1 MDNMVFG
8 GNVPPEEPVVL
19 PKVTTERLHEL
30 RDIFEKYKAGK
41 AHLDQRVVDAEQWW
55 KLRHWSQIRANRHG
69 DPEPS
74 SGWLVNVILSKH
86 SDAVD
91 AYPEPV
97 CMAREA
103 ADEVEAKQLSSILPV
118 VLQQNDFGQVWSDV
132 WWYKLKTGTG
142 VYGVFWDPG
151 KLNGLGDISIR
162 KVDLLNLFWE
172 PGVDDIQKSQY
183 LFCANLVSNAQLEQD
198 YPQLAGNLDG
208 GGTAT
213 IRRYRYDDSISMTDK
228 SLVIDCYY
236 RVGGVL
242 HLVKFVNDTVLVATE
257 DDPAYADGLYAHGRY
272 PFVFDP
278 LFPEEGYP
286 GCGYGYVDLC
296 KEPQKIVD
304 ILDNC
309 FVKSSVAAATPRWFV
324 RLDGGVNEEEY
335 ADLTKPFVH
344 VTGRVDEDSVRQIV
358 TSPMPNSVIDYK
370 QTKINEMKEVSG
382 NRDVNNG
389 GTGSSVTAASAIAA
403 LQEAGNGLSRDMIN
417 SSYRAFQRVVDLC
430 IELIRQFYTLP
441 RQFRITGEAGAQEYI
456 SYTSAGI
463 QMQPMGVGAMG
474 QDMGMRLPVFD
485 IEVEVQAESQ
495 YTKQAYND
503 LAIQLYQLGVFDPNN
518 AQMAS
523 MMLEMMDFK
532 GRDKLLQQVRQ
543 NGMLQQ
549 QLMQWQQMA
558 VAATAQTNPEMAQQ
572 LAASA
577 GMAAPQTGTA
587 GNLGSGE
594 DSRVQ
599 RARDN
604 ARQGAM
610 PR

>member
-1 MDNMVFG
+1 M
-8 GNVPPEEPVVL
+8 EELRTTAAEQSVEPL
-19 PKVTTERLHEL
+19 TPKMTTERLQEL
-30 RDIFEKYKAGK
+30 RQIFERYKAGK
-41 AHLDQRVVDAEQWW
+41 DRLDKRIVEAEQWW
-55 KLRHWSQIRANRHG
+55 KLRHWSQIRADGKG

-74 SGWLVNVILSKH
+74 SAWLVNVILSKH

-97 CMAREA
+97 CLAREA
-103 ADEVEAKQLSSILPV
+103 ADEPESKKLSSILPV
-118 VLQQNDFGQVWSDV
+118 VMEQNEFAQTWSDV
-132 WWYKLKTGTG
+132 WWYKLKSGTG

-162 KVDLLNLFWE
+162 KVDILNLFWE
-172 PGVDDIQKSQY
+172 PGIDDIQKSPY
-183 LFCANLVSNAQLEQD
+183 LFCVTVADNEELEKQ
-198 YPQLAGNLDG
+198 YPQLKDQLGDSPSI
-208 GGTAT
+208 T
-213 IRRYRYDDSISMTDK
+213 IKRYHYDDSITTSGK
-228 SLVIDCYY
+228 SLLVDCYY
-236 RVGGVL
+236 RVDGVL
-242 HLVKFVNDTVLVATE
+242 HMVKYVEDYVLEATE
-257 DDPAYADGLYAHGRY
+257 DDPAYGGGLYAHGKY

-296 KEPQKIVD
+296 KESQKIID

-309 FVKSSVAAATPRWFV
+309 FVKSSIAAATPRWFV
-324 RLDGGVNEEEY
+324 RKDGGVNEEEY

-344 VTGRVDEDSVRQIV
+344 VTGRIEEDSVRQII

-370 QTKINEMKEVSG
+370 QTKITEMKETSG

-417 SSYRAFQRVVDLC
+417 ASYRAYRKVVDLC

-441 RQFRITGEAGAQEYI
+441 RQFRIVGEAGMREYV
-456 SYTSAGI
+456 SYRSDG
-463 QMQPMGVGAMG
+463 MQVQPIMVGGEAVG
-474 QDMGMRLPVFD
+474 LRLPVFD

-495 YTKQAYND
+495 YTKQSYND
-503 LAIQLYQLGVFDPNN
+503 LAIQLYQLGIFAPEN
-518 AQMAS
+518 ATTAS

-532 GRDKLLQQVRQ
+532 GKDKLLQQVRQ
-543 NGMLQQ
+543 NGMLHQ

-558 VAATAQTNPEMAQQ
+558 IGAMGEIDPAKAEQ
-572 LAASA
+572 LA
-577 GMAAPQTGTA
+577 MAAGTRPQTGRAVKTN
-587 GNLGSGE
+587 GNGE
-594 DSRVQ
+594 DSRIQ
-599 RARDN
+599 KAREN
-604 ARQGAM
+604 AREGAM

>member
-1 MDNMVFG
+1 MDDMTM
-8 GNVPPEEPVVL
+8 EAMATSPVS
-19 PKVTTERLHEL
+19 KITDERLKEL
-30 RDIFEKYKAGK
+30 QDIFEKYKAGK
-41 AHLDQRVVDAEQWW
+41 ANLDRRVVEAEQWW
-55 KLRHWSQIRANRHG
+55 KLRHWSQIRAGSKG

-74 SGWLVNVILSKH
+74 SAWLVNTILSKH

-97 CMAREA
+97 CLAREA
-103 ADEVEAKQLSSILPV
+103 ADEAEAGKLSSILPV
-118 VLQQNDFGQVWSDV
+118 VLEQNEFAQTWSDV
-132 WWYKLKTGTG
+132 WWYKLKSGTG
-142 VYGVFWDPG
+142 VYGVFWDPS
-151 KLNGLGDISIR
+151 KLHGLGDIAIR

-172 PGVDDIQKSQY
+172 PGVDDIQKSPY
-183 LFCANLVSNAQLEQD
+183 IFCANLISNEQLEND
-198 YPQLAGNLDG
+198 YPQLQGELDG
-208 GGTAT
+208 SGTAT
-213 IRRYRYDDSISMTDK
+213 IRRYHYDDSISTHDK

-236 RVGGVL
+236 HVSGKL
-242 HLVKFVNDTVLVATE
+242 HLVKFVDDVVLVATE

-296 KEPQKIVD
+296 KESQKVID

-309 FVKSSVAAATPRWFV
+309 FVKSSVAAATPRWFI
-324 RLDGGVNEEEY
+324 RQDGGVNEDEY
-335 ADLTKPFVH
+335 ADLTKHFVH
-344 VTGRVDEDSVRQIV
+344 VTGRMDEDSVRQIV

-370 QTKINEMKEVSG
+370 QTKINEMKETSG

-389 GTGSSVTAASAIAA
+389 GTGASVTAASAIAA

-417 SSYRAFQRVVDLC
+417 ASYRAFRKVVDLC

-441 RQFRITGEAGAQEYI
+441 RQFRIIGEDGANEYV
-456 SYTSAGI
+456 SYTSSGI
-463 QMQPMGVGAMG
+463 QVQPMGIGAAGM
-474 QDMGMRLPVFD
+474 DMGMRLPVFD
-485 IEVEVQAESQ
+485 IEVEVQAESR

-503 LAIQLYQLGVFDPNN
+503 LAIQLYQLGVFNPQN
-518 AQMAS
+518 AQVAS

-543 NGMLQQ
+543 NGMLQE

-558 VAATAQTNPEMAQQ
+558 IAAMSKTDPEMANE
-572 LAASA
+572 LAMAS
-577 GMAAPQTGTA
+577 GTQPQPTAAKTSMSNG
-587 GNLGSGE
+587 GE
-594 DSRVQ
+594 DTRMAQ
-599 RARDN
+599 
-604 ARQGAM
+604 ARQNSREGAM